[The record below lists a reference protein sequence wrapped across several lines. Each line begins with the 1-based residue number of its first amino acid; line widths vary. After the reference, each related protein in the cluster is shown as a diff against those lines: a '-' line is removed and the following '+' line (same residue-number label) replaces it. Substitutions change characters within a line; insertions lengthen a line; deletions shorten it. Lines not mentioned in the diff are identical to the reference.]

1 MNPSPGITAV
11 NPMAR
16 AFSLLWLYAKRP
28 LLLRRVRRYTLEHVE
43 GLPILVGPD
52 VLNPVVFRSGELFAR
67 AIASEPFAQPPI
79 GESAPRTCSPE
90 PRALDMGTGSG
101 VCAVFAA
108 RRGYRVTAV
117 DINPEAARCARINV
131 LLNRQENAVEVLEGD
146 LFEPVAG
153 QRFDLILFNP
163 PFYRGE
169 PKSRF
174 DMAWRA
180 TDVFERFAAGLDGAL
195 APGGR
200 ALILLST
207 DGDAHGMLAALEQ
220 NHFRIAP
227 ALSHNFGNE
236 RMTIFSVVRLGQNRP
251 GQT

>member
-1 MNPSPGITAV
+1 MNPSPAIAAV
-11 NPMAR
+11 NPVGR
-16 AFSLLWLYAKRP
+16 ALSLLWLYAKRP
-28 LLLRRVRRYTLEHVE
+28 LLLGRVHRHTLEHVE
-43 GLPILVGPD
+43 GIPILVLPD

-67 AIASEPFAQPPI
+67 AIASEPFAEPAA
-79 GESAPRTCSPE
+79 GSSE

-108 RRGYRVTAV
+108 SRGYRVTAV

-131 LLNRQENAVEVLEGD
+131 LLNRQENSVEVLRGD
-146 LFEPVAG
+146 LFQPVAG
-153 QRFDLILFNP
+153 RRFDLILFNP

-180 TDVFERFAAGLDGAL
+180 TDVFERFAAGLDDAL
-195 APGGR
+195 ALGGR

-207 DGDAHGMLAALEQ
+207 DGDAHGMLAALEG

-236 RMTIFSVVRLGQNRP
+236 RMTIFRVDRP
-251 GQT
+251 GRP